1 MIRLQKY
8 LAHAG
13 IGSLRTCEQYIAQGL
28 VQVNGQTVTVMGVQI
43 DPERDTVAF
52 RGRTVRGA
60 EAKVTILLNKPEGY
74 VTTSR
79 DQFGRPSV
87 LDLIDLPGVRLYP
100 VGRLDYQTTGLLLL
114 TNDGDLTHQLT
125 HPRHHV
131 AKTYEALL
139 QGEVRGE
146 EIRQLEKGVI
156 LDDGYRTKPA
166 KARLIGPK
174 GRNSLILLTIFEGKN
189 HQVRR
194 MAKAIRHPVLHL
206 KRVQIADLSIGTLK
220 EGSWRKLTE
229 KEVQDLKRACGQNR

>member
-13 IGSLRTCEQYIAQGL
+13 VGSLRTCEKYIADGL
-28 VQVNGQTVTVMGVQI
+28 VQVNGETVTVMGMQI
-43 DPERDTVAF
+43 DPEKDTVSF
-52 RGRTVRGA
+52 RGKTVQGA
-60 EAKVTILLNKPEGY
+60 EAKVTIMLNKPEGY

-87 LDLIDLPGVRLYP
+87 LDLIDLSGVRLYP
-100 VGRLDYQTTGLLLL
+100 IGRLDYQTTGLLLL
-114 TNDGDLTHQLT
+114 TNDGDLTNQLT

-146 EIRQLEKGVI
+146 EIRQLEKGVV
-156 LDDGYRTKPA
+156 LEDGYRTKPA
-166 KARLIGPK
+166 KAQLIGPK
-174 GRNSLILLTIFEGKN
+174 GRNSLIRLTIFEGKN

-194 MAKAIRHPVLHL
+194 MAKAIHHPVLHL
-206 KRVQIADLSIGTLK
+206 KRVMIADLSVGTLK
-220 EGSWRKLTE
+220 EGAWRKLTE
-229 KEVQDLKRACGQNR
+229 RELQDLKKACGTKR